1 MAATQGEKAAAEL
14 EKAELENLAPYALK
28 SRERRKQLGDRF
40 REHATAPLEYRTE
53 YQRDRDRI
61 VWSPAFKRLQ
71 HKTQVFPHYS
81 EDHYRRRLTH
91 SLEVAQIATTLARA
105 LKLNQ
110 DATEAIALAHDIGHP
125 PFGHAGEVALN
136 EALRQMAWRFEKAS
150 KGMLPLFG
158 FDHCPHGVE
167 VVSRVEREYQIGPH
181 PHYGL
186 NLTFDVR
193 DGILKHIF
201 EKKDSVA
208 DRPLS
213 HLANIVRFD
222 LYKDFRDNRGSLEA
236 QCVYFADKVSYLF
249 GDMEDGLRRGI
260 LEYRKI
266 ASDKFIKLLWKRYK
280 AVRKRRDVR
289 LELTNM
295 ESYLAFRRDT
305 LATLILNC
313 IDTAQKKLRRNGFD
327 SPEAVLAANERVVFV
342 DEELREQ
349 WEGFYKRWMVDQ
361 LFKDKDVT
369 ACEVKGKKI
378 ARELFEAYWETPE
391 LVDRK
396 YHEHSDRSYRE
407 AGVKDDEVL
416 RLIMVR
422 NYIAGMTDAFAANQ
436 HKRLFMSSEPI
447 AFG

>member
-1 MAATQGEKAAAEL
+1 MIREEDF
-14 EKAELENLAPYALK
+14 EKAESKNLPPYALK
-28 SRERRKQLGDRF
+28 SRERRKKLGARF
-40 REHATAPLEYRTE
+40 REHKTTPLEYRTE

-61 VWSPAFKRLQ
+61 VWSRAFKRLQ

-105 LKLNQ
+105 LNLNQ

-125 PFGHAGEVALN
+125 PFGHAGEIALN
-136 EALRQMAWRFEKAS
+136 EALRQMERNLGKVPNRI
-150 KGMLPLFG
+150 LPLFG

-167 VVSRVEREYQIGPH
+167 VVSRVEREYQVGPH

-201 EKKDSVA
+201 DKKDSA
-208 DRPLS
+208 PARPLS

-222 LYKDFRDNRGSLEA
+222 LYKGFRDNKGSLEA
-236 QCVYFADKVSYLF
+236 QCVYFADKVAYLF

-266 ASDKFIKLLWKRYK
+266 ESDEFIKLLWKRYTV
-280 AVRKRRDVR
+280 VRRRKGIR
-289 LELTNM
+289 LRLTNM
-295 ESYLAFRRDT
+295 EEYLPFRRDA
-305 LATLILNC
+305 LAALILNC
-313 IDTAQKKLRRNGFD
+313 INTALKEIRNNGFD
-327 SPEAVLAANERVVFV
+327 NPEAVLATNARVVYV
-342 DEELREQ
+342 DKKLSKE

-361 LFKDKDVT
+361 LFKDKDVM

-378 ARELFEAYWETPE
+378 VRELFEAYWETPE
-391 LVDRK
+391 LVDRT
-396 YHEHSDRSYRE
+396 YRDHSDRSYRA
-407 AGVKDDEVL
+407 AGVTDDKLL

-422 NYIAGMTDAFAANQ
+422 NYIAGMTDAFATNQ

-447 AFG
+447 TFA

>member
-1 MAATQGEKAAAEL
+1 MAATQGEKAAAKS
-14 EKAELENLAPYALK
+14 EKAELKNLAPYALK
-28 SRERRKQLGDRF
+28 SRERREKLGAQF
-40 REHATAPLEYRTE
+40 REHKTAPLEYRTE

-61 VWSPAFKRLQ
+61 VWSRAFKRLQ

-105 LKLNQ
+105 LNLNE

-125 PFGHAGEVALN
+125 PFGHAGEIALD
-136 EALRQMAWRFEKAS
+136 EALREQEWCLGDRCKNL
-150 KGMLPLFG
+150 LPLFG

-167 VVSRVEREYQIGPH
+167 VVSRVEREYQVGPH

-201 EKKDSVA
+201 DKKNSA
-208 DRPLS
+208 PDRPLS

-222 LYKDFRDNRGSLEA
+222 LYKGFRDNKGSLEA
-236 QCVYFADKVSYLF
+236 QCVYFADKVAYLF

-266 ASDKFIKLLWKRYK
+266 ASDEFIKLLWKRYTV
-280 AVRKRRDVR
+280 VRRRKGIR
-289 LELTNM
+289 LQLTNM
-295 ESYLAFRRDT
+295 EEYLPFRRDA

-313 IDTAQKKLRRNGFD
+313 IETTRKEIRNNGFD
-327 SPEAVLAANERVVFV
+327 SPETVLAANARVVYV
-342 DEELREQ
+342 DKKLSKE
-349 WEGFYKRWMVDQ
+349 WESFYKRWMVDW

-378 ARELFEAYWETPE
+378 VRELFDAYWETPE

-447 AFG
+447 TFA